1 MIFNLQIS
9 FTFQAMGKGKESLI
23 LSSLRQGVV
32 NIPLLFVMNGLF
44 GLYGIVWTQLI
55 SDIIT
60 GIVSYA
66 VYRHSLGKL
75 MSGDNNVSKLDEC
88 K

>member
-1 MIFNLQIS
+1 
-9 FTFQAMGKGKESLI
+9 MGMGKESLI

-32 NIPLLFVMNGLF
+32 NIPLLFLMNNLF

-60 GIVSYA
+60 AVISYA
-66 VYRHSLGKL
+66 LYRHSLGKL
-75 MSGDNNVSKLDEC
+75 MKASE
-88 K
+88 

>member
-1 MIFNLQIS
+1 MLFNLQIS
-9 FTFQAMGKGKESLI
+9 FTFQAMGMGKQSLI

-32 NIPLLFVMNGLF
+32 NIPLLFLMNRLF

-60 GIVSYA
+60 AVVSYA
-66 VYRHSLGKL
+66 LYRHSLGKL
-75 MSGDNNVSKLDEC
+75 MKVSE
-88 K
+88 